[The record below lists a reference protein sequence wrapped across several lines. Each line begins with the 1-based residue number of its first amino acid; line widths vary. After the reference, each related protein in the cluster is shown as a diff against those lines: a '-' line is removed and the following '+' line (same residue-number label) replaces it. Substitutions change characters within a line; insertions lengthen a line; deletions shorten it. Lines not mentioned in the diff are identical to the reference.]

1 MTVID
6 RASTRPA
13 GDLTS
18 AATFKGGQPHELFA
32 WLRANEP
39 VSWHPEADGPG
50 FWAVTRHEDV
60 CAVGKDHRT
69 FSSEPTIMIQDP
81 APGSQVDLGDH
92 KMMLMSD
99 PPYHTVLRRIIS
111 RDFTPRSAA
120 VYRQRIQDLARQI
133 VDEVIERGECDL
145 VHDIAGEMPSYVAAE
160 LLGLPLDDGRELY
173 RLTEILHSDP
183 ASLPPG
189 AAASAMGEMFAY
201 AQGVVA
207 EKRQRPADDLSSK
220 LLAAE
225 VDGHRLD
232 DIDFGLFFLLLIDAA
247 GDTTR
252 NLFAGGVLSL
262 FDDPGQRALLQGD
275 LDLLPPAVEEM
286 LRWVSP
292 VIYMR
297 RTAKVDTELAGQR
310 IAAGDKVV
318 MYYGSANRDE
328 TVFDRADQLD
338 LTRQPNPHVAFGG
351 GGPHFCLGSHLA
363 RVELQELF
371 REVLTRMPDLEP
383 AAEPEWLPSIFIS
396 GPRTMPVRFTPG
408 PRSSQ

>member
-1 MTVID
+1 VTVID
-6 RASTRPA
+6 RAATRPS

-18 AATFKGGQPHELFA
+18 AATFDGGQPHDLFA

-39 VSWHPEADGPG
+39 VSWHREPAGPG
-50 FWAVTRHEDV
+50 FWAVTRHAEV
-60 CAVGKDHRT
+60 CAVGKDHRR
-69 FSSEPTIMIQDP
+69 FSSEPTIMIEDPDP
-81 APGSQVDLGDH
+81 AGRPDLADH

-111 RDFTPRSAA
+111 RDFTPRSAEA
-120 VYRQRIQDLARQI
+120 YRARCGELARQI
-133 VDEVIERGECDL
+133 VDEVVERGECDL
-145 VHDIAGEMPSYVAAE
+145 VHDIAGEMPSFVAAE
-160 LLGLPLDDGRELY
+160 LLGLPLADGRELY
-173 RLTEILHSDP
+173 RLTEVLHSDP

-189 AAASAMGEMFAY
+189 AGAAAMGEMFAY

-207 EKRQRPADDLSSK
+207 EKRARPADDLSSK

-252 NLFAGGVLSL
+252 NLFAGGYRAL
-262 FDDPGQRALLQGD
+262 FDHPEQRARLQAD
-275 LDLLPPAVEEM
+275 PDLLPTAIEEL

-297 RTAKVDTELAGQR
+297 RTATGDTELAGQP

-328 TVFDRADQLD
+328 AVFDRADQLD
-338 LTRQPNPHVAFGG
+338 LGRRPNPHVAFGG

-371 REVLTRMPDLEP
+371 REVLTRLPDVEP
-383 AAEPEWLPSIFIS
+383 AGEAEWLPSIFIS

-408 PRSSQ
+408 RRSDR